1 MKTCGGSSPCSAA
14 DVAHALSVARPHAW
28 GHKVLSYNQEIHM
41 RIFEWNETHAVHV
54 PEVDDEHRQLFRLCD
69 DLQRAMMA
77 GAASSEV
84 QSIVD
89 DLVIHT
95 AKHFSH
101 EEREMR
107 AAGYSLYAWHHRQ
120 HHTARFSIR
129 VLERRIR
136 RGDRDAAI
144 ELLDF
149 LYGWLNDHIRL
160 ADRMLGAY
168 LRNHQREL
176 SARAS

>member
-1 MKTCGGSSPCSAA
+1 
-14 DVAHALSVARPHAW
+14 
-28 GHKVLSYNQEIHM
+28 M
-41 RIFEWNETHAVHV
+41 RIFEWNEAHAVHV
-54 PEVDDEHRQLFRLCD
+54 PEVDEEHQQLFRLCD
-69 DLQRAMMA
+69 DLQRAMMV

-95 AKHFSH
+95 AQHLSH

-107 AAGYSLYAWHHRQ
+107 AAGYPLYAWHRRQ
-120 HHTARFSIR
+120 HHTARSRIR
-129 VLERRIR
+129 VLERRMR
-136 RGDRDAAI
+136 RGDRDAAL

-149 LYGWLNDHIRL
+149 LSGWLNDHIRL

-176 SARAS
+176 SAHTGY

>member
-1 MKTCGGSSPCSAA
+1 
-14 DVAHALSVARPHAW
+14 
-28 GHKVLSYNQEIHM
+28 
-41 RIFEWNETHAVHV
+41 
-54 PEVDDEHRQLFRLCD
+54 
-69 DLQRAMMA
+69 
-77 GAASSEV
+77 
-84 QSIVD
+84 
-89 DLVIHT
+89 
-95 AKHFSH
+95 
-101 EEREMR
+101 MR

>member
-1 MKTCGGSSPCSAA
+1 
-14 DVAHALSVARPHAW
+14 
-28 GHKVLSYNQEIHM
+28 
-41 RIFEWNETHAVHV
+41 
-54 PEVDDEHRQLFRLCD
+54 
-69 DLQRAMMA
+69 MMA

-136 RGDRDAAI
+136 RGDRAAG
-144 ELLDF
+144 LSL
-149 LYGWLNDHIRL
+149 RL
-160 ADRMLGAY
+160 AERSYPVGRPHVGRIPAEPPARIVGAGIVAATMPGY
-168 LRNHQREL
+168 
-176 SARAS
+176 